1 MSVTTDALGPVPANR
16 RPARSARRIGWVRL
30 ARIRPGT
37 LIGLVL
43 TGAFA
48 AAGLLGPGLA
58 PHDPFAVT
66 GPSLAHPGGEHVM
79 GTDALGRDLFS
90 GLLHGARTS
99 LVIVVAVVGLTLAS
113 GILVGA
119 LSGWFGG
126 WIDDALMRVT
136 EFFQV
141 MPRFFLALVVIA
153 LFGPGLDHLVLVIG
167 LTSWAILARVVRA
180 EVLALRER
188 EFVEAARASGASG
201 LRILVVEVL
210 PNAVPPTAAYV
221 GLVAAQ
227 ALLLE
232 ASVGFLGLSDPE
244 TMSWGFL
251 AGQAQRFLRVAW
263 WLSVFPGLA
272 ITLAVL
278 GLNLTADAATERV
291 EGYG

>member
-1 MSVTTDALGPVPANR
+1 MSATTETLGAPIPVDRPAGRARRARWHPRAVLGMVLTTVFVVAGVLGPA
-16 RPARSARRIGWVRL
+16 
-30 ARIRPGT
+30 
-37 LIGLVL
+37 
-43 TGAFA
+43 
-48 AAGLLGPGLA
+48 LA
-58 PHDPFAVT
+58 PHDPFAIT
-66 GPSLAHPGGEHVM
+66 GSSLDGPSAEHLM
-79 GTDALGRDLFS
+79 GTDTLGRDLFS
-90 GLLHGARTS
+90 GVLHGARTS
-99 LVIVVAVVGLTLAS
+99 LIIVVAVVALTLVT
-113 GILVGA
+113 GVLVGA

-141 MPRFFLALVVIA
+141 MPRFFLALIVIA

-180 EVLALRER
+180 EILSLRER
-188 EFVEAARASGASG
+188 EFVDAARASGASG
-201 LRILVVEVL
+201 LRILTIEVL
-210 PNAVPPTAAYV
+210 PNALPPTAAYI
-221 GLVAAQ
+221 GLIAAQ

-263 WLSVFPGLA
+263 WLSFFPGLA

-278 GLNLTADAATERV
+278 GLNLAADAATEQV